1 MDTQG
6 FRLKGEPDLT
16 VQPSWYKVR
25 KETQREIDA
34 TKTVNAPDSRY
45 SAYAAPLEDGRLV
58 TDYRQSCVT
67 RAPPGQ
73 QFATKNWTV
82 HNADDIISISRA
94 RQAQTTGHVLG
105 TANTDVPPSIIQK
118 CNPSGCEFY
127 GSGMLMGLGIERQED
142 VPQLFGTFTVNPAAG
157 TLAGNVKH
165 IDLNNTIEYGRN
177 TPSRWVN
184 LYQ

>member
-1 MDTQG
+1 MDTNG

-25 KETQREIDA
+25 KETEREIEA

-67 RAPPGQ
+67 RASPGE

-82 HNADDIISISRA
+82 HNADDIIRISRS
-94 RQAQTTGHVLG
+94 RQVQTTGHSLG
-105 TANTDVPPSIIQK
+105 TAKTEVAPAIIQR
-118 CNPSGCEFY
+118 CGTTGCEFI
-127 GSGMLMGLGIERQED
+127 GSGMVMGLGIERED
-142 VPQLFGTFTVNPAAG
+142 IAPQLFGTFTVNPTATTSAA
-157 TLAGNVKH
+157 NVKH
-165 IDLNNTIEYGRN
+165 IDLNTTVEYGRN
-177 TPSRWVN
+177 TPTRWMN
-184 LYQ
+184 IYQ

>member
-1 MDTQG
+1 MDSKG

-16 VQPSWYKVR
+16 VQPSWFTVK

-82 HNADDIISISRA
+82 HNADDIINISRS
-94 RQAQTTGHVLG
+94 RQAQTTGQALG
-105 TANTDVPPSIIQK
+105 TANTEVPPSILQK
-118 CNPSGCEFY
+118 CTPTECEFY
-127 GSGMLMGLGIERQED
+127 GSGMVMGIGIERKEG
-142 VPQLFGTFTVNPAAG
+142 VPQLFGTFTVNPTAV

-165 IDLNNTIEYGRN
+165 IDLNTTIEYGRN
-177 TPSRWVN
+177 TPSRWWN